1 MTDANHLLK
10 DLVRCPSVTP
20 ADEGAQDLL
29 AATLE
34 KLGFAVERVT
44 FGEGADAV
52 PNLYARIGTAAPNLC
67 FAGHT
72 DVVPPG
78 DADLWSTDPFGA
90 VEKDGKIYGRGTA
103 DMKGGVAA
111 FVAAAARYIADHGA
125 PENGSISLLITGD
138 EEGDAVNGTVK
149 VLEWLD
155 EKGEKLDACI
165 VGEPTCR
172 ETMGDIIKIGR
183 RGSMNGLLSV
193 FGVQGHSGYPHL
205 ADNPLE
211 KMVKMLDAL
220 VRHKLDDGTE
230 FFEPSTLALTS
241 IDTGNPATN
250 VIPARTQA
258 RFNIRFNDRHN
269 SDGLTKWLHETLSAI
284 SKDYELDVKVS
295 GESFLTP
302 PGELSGLLQDV
313 VARHCGITPKLDTGG
328 GTSDAR
334 FICHYCPV
342 VEFGLAGQT
351 MHKADEH
358 IVAADLETL
367 VDIYHDV
374 IKEYFSA

>member
-1 MTDANHLLK
+1 MQVRAFLK
-10 DLVRCPSVTP
+10 ELVRCPSVTP
-20 ADEGAQDLL
+20 IDAGAQDFL
-29 AATLE
+29 AETLE
-34 KLGFAVERVT
+34 KLGFRVERVT
-44 FGEGADAV
+44 FGEGNAAV
-52 PNLYARIGTAAPNLC
+52 PNLYARIGESGPNLC

-78 DADLWSTDPFGA
+78 SADLWSTDPFGA
-90 VEKDGKIYGRGTA
+90 EERDGLIYGRGTA

-111 FVAAAARYIADHGA
+111 FVAAAAQYLGEHGA

-155 EKGEKLDACI
+155 AKGEKLDACI

-172 ETMGDIIKIGR
+172 EAMGDIIKIGR
-183 RGSMNGLLSV
+183 RGSMNGHLTV

-211 KMVKMLDAL
+211 KMVGMLDAL
-220 VRHKLDDGTE
+220 ISHRLDEGTE
-230 FFEPSTLALTS
+230 FFQPSTLALTS
-241 IDTGNPATN
+241 VDTGNPATN
-250 VIPARTQA
+250 VIPARAEA
-258 RFNIRFNDRHN
+258 RFNIRFNDTHT
-269 SDGLTKWLHETLSAI
+269 SDSLTAWLHETLSAV
-284 SKDYELDVKVS
+284 SKDYELDIKVS

-302 PGELSGLLQDV
+302 PGDLSDLLQNV
-313 VARHCGITPKLDTGG
+313 VSRHCGITPKLDTGG

-358 IVAADLETL
+358 IVAADLDTL
-367 VDIYHDV
+367 VAIYHDV